1 MAEVQLAKVREAK
14 IDRHQRNGEGGEKLQ
29 HPGGEEGQT
38 QDFHGALAK
47 ILRGV
52 ANIIDFCLTA
62 VKNTQGFHA
71 AQAIEEM
78 AAQAGQRLEVTPVGI
93 GGTHPDQRHE
103 KRDQRGGAEEDQCGG
118 PVNRE
123 NSDNDQQRH
132 AGRQRHLGQVARI
145 IIVHIIDLLK
155 DKRCPTAGRFALDP
169 GGARLLEAV
178 ENLTANFI
186 ADMLPGLKTNP
197 LTQPDHPGAQH
208 KDQYQQRQR
217 QQQGGCRNIFHHHP
231 VQDPRQEPGLRDD
244 QQTACHAKQAGNHQ
258 PATGDNTLLF

>member
-1 MAEVQLAKVREAK
+1 MVRWRK
-14 IDRHQRNGEGGEKLQ
+14 S
-29 HPGGEEGQT
+29 
-38 QDFHGALAK
+38 
-47 ILRGV
+47 LRGV

-132 AGRQRHLGQVARI
+132 
-145 IIVHIIDLLK
+145 
-155 DKRCPTAGRFALDP
+155 
-169 GGARLLEAV
+169 
-178 ENLTANFI
+178 
-186 ADMLPGLKTNP
+186 
-197 LTQPDHPGAQH
+197 
-208 KDQYQQRQR
+208 
-217 QQQGGCRNIFHHHP
+217 
-231 VQDPRQEPGLRDD
+231 
-244 QQTACHAKQAGNHQ
+244 
-258 PATGDNTLLF
+258 